1 MIHAYQAF
9 VKPHTHI
16 ALALTNTVQCTNNTQ
31 KGENMSRQTKLNR
44 VVMLLNDV
52 DYERLKTVS
61 ERRLDSMSNICRQL
75 VIEWLNEQDDKAQT
89 PQGKS

>member
-1 MIHAYQAF
+1 MIHVYQAF
-9 VKPHTHI
+9 VKLCTHI
-16 ALALTNTVQCTNNTQ
+16 ALALTITVQFT

>member
-1 MIHAYQAF
+1 
-9 VKPHTHI
+9 
-16 ALALTNTVQCTNNTQ
+16 
-31 KGENMSRQTKLNR
+31 MSRQTKLNR
-44 VVMLLNDV
+44 VVMLLNNV